1 MMRATLTS
9 LLVVA
14 TASAAAAQQPDT
26 TLRGPGRTIVGIV
39 IDTAD
44 NVLDSAEVFVASLR
58 RSTAADT
65 AGRFRFA
72 DVKPGEYQV
81 AARRLGYYPQ
91 TRTVTVTKD
100 SGGVA
105 RFVLVPYTRSL
116 DPVVSSARRGGLT
129 GVVGDTGWAAIRSA
143 EITEVTGLGRAVTD
157 SMGGFFLDLRPGK
170 HMIRVQ
176 RDGFASQLLSVT
188 IPRDSGRRMMVFL
201 KPSTRGEAVREE
213 TAIHDMGMRLSRRNA
228 VYSQFITR
236 EDISKGPWTELH
248 QIAQSHAAGII
259 YPDCLAT
266 IDGGPRQDYL
276 WAIRASEIEAIEIY
290 RARMARA
297 EARSIVRTPGAR
309 VLTTRPI
316 TDPTA
321 GSNCGEN
328 AVYVWLRK

>member
-1 MMRATLTS
+1 MRATLTS
-9 LLVVA
+9 LCIILA
-14 TASAAAAQQPDT
+14 AASVTAAQQPDT
-26 TLRGPGRTIVGIV
+26 TLRAPGRTIVGIV

-65 AGRFRFA
+65 AGRFRFT

-91 TRTVTVTKD
+91 TRTVFVTRD

-105 RFVLVPYTRSL
+105 RFVLVPYARGL
-116 DPVVSSARRGGLT
+116 APVVSSARRGGLS

-143 EITEVTGLGRAVTD
+143 EVTEVTGLGRAVTD

-188 IPRDSGRRMMVFL
+188 IPKDSGRRMMVFL

-213 TAIHDMGMRLSRRNA
+213 NAIFDMGQRLARRNA
-228 VYSQFITR
+228 VYSAFLTR
-236 EDISKGPWTELH
+236 EDISKGPWTELQ
-248 QIAQSHAAGII
+248 QIAQSHSTGVIQ
-259 YPDCLAT
+259 PDCLAF
-266 IDGGPRQDYL
+266 IDGGPKREYL
-276 WAIRASEIEAIEIY
+276 WAIRASEIEAVEVY
-290 RARMARA
+290 RSRQTRA
-297 EARSIVRTPGAR
+297 EVRSINPSGR
-309 VLTTRPI
+309 VLATTLISAPVS
-316 TDPTA
+316 
-321 GSNCGEN
+321 GENCGNN